1 MQGKRFSVS
10 PALAK
15 PPPTIQLPSAS
26 IIPGDEQKIRTS
38 FNAMLEI
45 TEKELPPNLKP
56 LWLKA
61 LTAVQAS
68 NLDYAISLLQ
78 GVLKESPGFLEGR
91 KLLRKCE
98 VQLAGGTKK
107 KAGLFGIQT
116 GGMGVMKLQGQAKK
130 DPAGTIP
137 LIEKELEKDPYN
149 DQANDL
155 LFDVCLK
162 LEMFET
168 AAFALETVRKGSP
181 ENAKLLHKLATFYV
195 NREQPM
201 LASEVYNDIIKHHP
215 TDGTAIK
222 GSKDASARASMQKQK
237 WDENADMRS
246 LMKDSAQFEELEKAS
261 RTGLTAEQLL
271 ERRDKIIEKYN
282 ADPNHLAT
290 VKDLAGIYEQ
300 LEDWH
305 NAQTFYAWAHNLSAG
320 DVALATKAST
330 MNDRAI
336 EADLKALEAAVAADP
351 DNAELR
357 AALVARRADRLTEQ
371 VQEAQR
377 RVDQNPTDPQLRF
390 ELGSALYNSG
400 DHSAAIPHLQQA
412 TRNPHIRTKVLLLLG
427 RTFKAKG
434 MYDLSIKQ
442 LSDALSDLHA
452 MDNIKKEVLYEKGLI
467 HGEIGDK
474 AAALDCFKQIY
485 EVDYGYRD
493 VAKRVESSY
502 E

>member
-1 MQGKRFSVS
+1 M
-10 PALAK
+10 P
-15 PPPTIQLPSAS
+15 
-26 IIPGDEQKIRTS
+26 
-38 FNAMLEI
+38 EI
-45 TEKELPPNLKP
+45 TEKELPSNLKP
-56 LWLKA
+56 MWLKA
-61 LTAVQAS
+61 ITAVQAS
-68 NLDYAISLLQ
+68 NLDYAITLLQ

-98 VQLAGGTKK
+98 VQNAGGAKK
-107 KAGLFGIQT
+107 KGGLFGIQT
-116 GGMGVMKLQGQAKK
+116 GGMSVMKLQGQAKK
-130 DPAGTIP
+130 DPLATLP
-137 LIEKELEKDPYN
+137 LIEKELEKDPFN

-155 LFDVCLK
+155 LFDCFLK
-162 LEMFET
+162 LEFHES
-168 AAFALETVRKGSP
+168 AAFALETVRRGSP
-181 ENAKLLHKLATFYV
+181 ENAKLLHKLATFYIT
-195 NREQPM
+195 REQPT

-215 TDGTAIK
+215 TDGVAIK

-246 LMKDSAQFEELEKAS
+246 LMKDASQFEELEKAS
-261 RTGLTAEQLL
+261 RTGLTMDQLL
-271 ERRDKIIEKYN
+271 ERRDNIIEKYN

-290 VKDLAGIYEQ
+290 VKELAAIYEQ

-305 NAQTFYAWAHNLSAG
+305 NAHTFYAWAHSLSNG

-336 EADLKALEAAVAADP
+336 EADLKNLEAAAAQDP
-351 DNAELR
+351 DNIELK
-357 AALVARRADRLTEQ
+357 AALDARRADRLAEQ
-371 VQEAQR
+371 VVEAQR

-400 DHSAAIPHLQQA
+400 DLSAAIPHLQQA

-434 MYDLSIKQ
+434 MFDLSIKQ

-452 MDNIKKEVLYEKGLI
+452 MDGTKKEVLYEKGLI
-467 HGEIGDK
+467 HGEMGDK
-474 AAALDCFKQIY
+474 ASALDCFKQIY

-493 VAKRVESSY
+493 VAQRVESSY
-502 E
+502 NG